1 MKRIAILAIAVL
13 SLTGCAQ
20 AGTRYTLSPVT
31 LTVPASDNAA
41 PSCDLAPVLIAVP
54 DTTLR
59 VVYLRVTQASWSW
72 SDSLVTYASRG
83 SVTFAPAAPPAGT
96 VCTLEAWAR
105 DRAGDGCRVT
115 ATRVPVAVTVY
126 PARVSINP

>member
-1 MKRIAILAIAVL
+1 MRAMVVVVIAIATLIT
-13 SLTGCAQ
+13 SCA
-20 AGTRYTLSPVT
+20 ATHYTLAPVT
-31 LTVPASDNAA
+31 LVVPSSDNAA
-41 PSCDLAPVLIAVP
+41 LSCDLAPVLIAVP

-59 VVYLRVTQASWSW
+59 VVYLRVTQGAWAW

-83 SVTFAPAAPPAGT
+83 SVTFAPAAPPSGS

-115 ATRVPVAVTVY
+115 GTRVPVAVTVY
-126 PARVSINP
+126 PAKPSIQP